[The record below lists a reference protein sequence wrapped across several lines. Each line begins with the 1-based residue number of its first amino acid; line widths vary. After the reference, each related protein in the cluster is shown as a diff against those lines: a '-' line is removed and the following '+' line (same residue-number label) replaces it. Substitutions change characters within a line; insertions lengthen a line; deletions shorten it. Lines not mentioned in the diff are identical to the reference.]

1 MFNDYINKDDLND
14 WRHLLLLYKF
24 ALDEMSTKLTI
35 LNEEFQQI
43 HSYNP
48 IEHIK
53 SRIKTPR
60 SITLKLIRK
69 GHEVS
74 LENAKNYIYDIAGIR
89 VITSFTSDIYN
100 LKDLICKQ
108 NDIKVIQIK
117 DYIENPKPNGY
128 RSLHLLLEIPVFLSD
143 RVENLKV
150 EIQLRTIAMDFW
162 ASLEHKI
169 HYKFD
174 KVVPSYI
181 TEQLKECAE
190 LANFLDEKMLSINEE
205 VKKYK

>member
-1 MFNDYINKDDLND
+1 MLEPIITTDDINEWKNF
-14 WRHLLLLYKF
+14 LLLYKF
-24 ALDEMSTKLTI
+24 ALDEINTKLTI
-35 LNEEFQQI
+35 LNEEFQLI

-53 SRIKTPR
+53 SRLKTPK
-60 SITLKLIRK
+60 SISDKLRRK

-74 LENAKNYIYDIAGIR
+74 MENAKEYIYDIAGIR

-100 LKDLICKQ
+100 LVALICKQ
-108 NDIKVIQIK
+108 NDIKVVEVK
-117 DYIENPKPNGY
+117 DYIKNPKPNGY

-143 RVENLKV
+143 RVESLKV

-169 HYKFD
+169 YYKFE
-174 KVVPSYI
+174 KTVPSHI
-181 TEQLKECAE
+181 TEQLRECAD

-205 VKKYK
+205 IKKYK

>member
-1 MFNDYINKDDLND
+1 MLQPIITTDDIDEWKNF
-14 WRHLLLLYKF
+14 LLIYKF
-24 ALDEMSTKLTI
+24 ALDEINTKLTI
-35 LNEEFQQI
+35 LNEEFQLI

-53 SRIKTPR
+53 SRLKTPK
-60 SITLKLIRK
+60 SISAKLRRK
-69 GHEVS
+69 GYEVS
-74 LENAKNYIYDIAGIR
+74 MENAKEYIYDIAGIR

-100 LKDLICKQ
+100 LVELICKQ
-108 NDIKVIQIK
+108 NDIKIVEVK
-117 DYIENPKPNGY
+117 DYIKNPKPNGY

-143 RVENLKV
+143 RVESLKV

-169 HYKFD
+169 YYKFE
-174 KVVPSYI
+174 KTVPSHI
-181 TEQLKECAE
+181 TEQLRECAD

-205 VKKYK
+205 IKKYK